1 MKLIL
6 SAHVLVVDHDSQ
18 TRHETAEALR
28 ALGIQRVTEAGS
40 VEDAEAAFEAERVD
54 VTVVASERLDAPRW
68 LDQPRQIPPA
78 PGQDYRVPTI
88 LLLSTPARA
97 DIRAAN
103 AAGYEAV
110 VALPLVARTL
120 YRRIGS
126 LMQRARRHERA
137 RAPAGYAGGPA
148 MLATAAEA
156 KE

>member
-6 SAHVLVVDHDSQ
+6 SAHVLVVDHDPQ

-28 ALGIQRVTEAGS
+28 GLSIQRVTEVGS
-40 VEDAEAAFEAERVD
+40 VDEADAILGAGRVD
-54 VTVVASERLDAPRW
+54 VVVVAGERPEARLEHPC
-68 LDQPRQIPPA
+68 QVPPA
-78 PGQDYRVPTI
+78 PGQDFRVPSI
-88 LLLSTPARA
+88 LLLASPARS

-137 RAPAGYAGGPA
+137 RPAGYAGGPA
-148 MLATAAEA
+148 MLEAAAEA

>member
-6 SAHVLVVDHDSQ
+6 SAHVLVVDHDPQ

-28 ALGIQRVTEAGS
+28 ALGLQRVTEVGD
-40 VEDAEAAFEAERVD
+40 VEDAETILAAGRVD
-54 VTVVASERLDAPRW
+54 VTVVTGSRADAARVPE
-68 LDQPRQIPPA
+68 QPRQIPPA
-78 PGQDYRVPTI
+78 PGPDDKVPSI
-88 LLLSTPARA
+88 LLFAAPTRA

-137 RAPAGYAGGPA
+137 RMPAGYGGGPV
-148 MLATAAEA
+148 MLDAAAEA